1 MKKSLFLL
9 FAATFILCS
18 CAHQSLDEIRAEQ
31 TALNARLSALEE
43 WQKTANVQI
52 ESMQSLI
59 AALADN
65 DYVTGVSELPDGS
78 GYMIAFLKNETVII
92 KNGRQGE
99 KGNDGAPGIVPNIGV
114 KENGGVY
121 YWTLDG
127 SYILD
132 NDGVLQ
138 ANGARPV

>member
-1 MKKSLFLL
+1 M

-18 CAHQSLDEIRAEQ
+18 CAQQSLDEIRAEQ

-99 KGNDGAPGIVPNIGV
+99 KVMTA
-114 KENGGVY
+114 
-121 YWTLDG
+121 LQ
-127 SYILD
+127 
-132 NDGVLQ
+132 VLF
-138 ANGARPV
+138 PI